1 MGDLTCDPRALRE
14 GYLAAVQ
21 AYLEDLRRRCAGA
34 TVDYRTVR
42 TSENLDAVLAHFVN
56 NRLGMKQTTR
66 R

>member
-1 MGDLTCDPRALRE
+1 
-14 GYLAAVQ
+14 VQ